1 MAREPFLS
9 SLLCQCCAPSQLSLA
24 DLRPANERAK
34 SPLRII
40 SRAEVATVLELG
52 AKRLFLVD
60 EERLLC
66 TECQTAKSGKHKAL
80 YGVPGNPAHTEDELF
95 FRVFFLLM
103 RKECIIFGSPNHH

>member
-34 SPLRII
+34 SPLRSI
-40 SRAEVATVLELG
+40 SRAEVATVLEFG

-60 EERLLC
+60 EERAPLHSMPRAVNIKPY
-66 TECQTAKSGKHKAL
+66 TEHRATQLIPKTSS
-80 YGVPGNPAHTEDELF
+80 F
-95 FRVFFLLM
+95 FAFF
-103 RKECIIFGSPNHH
+103 FS